1 MALVLDATLGGPA
14 ANTYCTLAEALAY
27 HESHVYASTWTES
40 GNAQRGAAL
49 AMATRLIDVHMEFEG
64 VVVTSTQALA
74 WPRLNVL
81 GPNGYPVDNTIPALV
96 RDATAEFARQ
106 LLGKDRTKDL
116 AQAGL
121 KRLKAG
127 PVELEF
133 DGAFS
138 AQVLPDSVFDML
150 RPYGRKKA
158 GRRVSVPLVRV

>member
-1 MALVLDATLGGPA
+1 MALVLDATVGGPA

-27 HESHVYASTWTES
+27 HEAHVY
-40 GNAQRGAAL
+40 GAPWAAATAAERSVAL
-49 AMATRLIDVHMEFEG
+49 AMATRLIDVHLEFEG

-81 GPNGYPVDNTIPALV
+81 GPNGYAVDGTIPTLV

-106 LLGKDRTKDL
+106 LLGKDRTLDL
-116 AQAGL
+116 PQAGVS
-121 KRLKAG
+121 RLKAG

-133 DGAFS
+133 DSAFA